1 MVVEACAYVMDS
13 RVYVRMSVRDAR
25 IYARIYARVCVRV
38 RTHARVS
45 ILREL
50 K

>member
-25 IYARIYARVCVRV
+25 IYARIYARVC
-38 RTHARVS
+38 ARMRPRLFYAS
-45 ILREL
+45 LNNF
-50 K
+50 